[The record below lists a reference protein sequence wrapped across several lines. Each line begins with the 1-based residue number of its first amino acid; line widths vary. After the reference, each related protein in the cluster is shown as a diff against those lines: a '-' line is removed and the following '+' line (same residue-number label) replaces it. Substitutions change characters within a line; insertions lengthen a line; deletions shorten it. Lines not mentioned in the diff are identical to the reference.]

1 MELTEVTG
9 MLYQMKDMVELAM
22 KRLDEGVEQTQNNVG
37 KVYWLNVKIHNNSQK
52 FTNEE
57 IAKALELEAE
67 LRKVSACY
75 RNMSGIAKEIMLE
88 IDAYIEKAKE
98 LEKSGDEEWEAHLCE
113 TMQLGQLNDKI
124 QGCLKESTRCLD
136 MQDELL
142 KEEKEFDESL
152 RDRLS
157 GKNVWYVKLKSLFG
171 KKASN
176 M

>member
-9 MLYQMKDMVELAM
+9 MLNQMKDMVGLAM

-57 IAKALELEAE
+57 ISKALELESE
-67 LRKVSACY
+67 LRQVSACY

-88 IDAYIEKAKE
+88 IDTYIEKAKE
-98 LEKSGDEEWEAHLCE
+98 LEKAGDDTWEEQLCE
-113 TMQLGQLNDKI
+113 TMKLGQLNEKI

-136 MQDELL
+136 MQDALL
-142 KEEKEFDESL
+142 KEEREFDESL
-152 RDRLS
+152 RGRLG
-157 GKNVWYVKLKSLFG
+157 GKKVWYVKLKSLLLG
-171 KKASN
+171 RAHN